1 MTISSGTKI
10 MHANKIWTVV
20 SCGNGFYGVRRDGM
34 KQVFTIPCDECQA
47 DIKAGVAVIVG

>member
-1 MTISSGTKI
+1 MTISIGTKI

-47 DIKAGVAVIVG
+47 DIKACVAVIVG